1 MDRGAWQATVHE
13 LAKSGH
19 DWVTEHKSS
28 NDSEAWPYQSQRRV
42 FKAANLIRAAEVEIF
57 RTHWQKEVGS
67 YLNCTWYSDITGMSN
82 KDVPGVGGGEKDS

>member
-1 MDRGAWQATVHE
+1 M
-13 LAKSGH
+13 
-19 DWVTEHKSS
+19 TEHKNS

-42 FKAANLIRAAEVEIF
+42 FKAANLIRAVEVEIF

-82 KDVPGVGGGEKDS
+82 KDILGVGGGEKDS